1 MKGTVQLMT
10 QAAPSNKATSIKIDA
25 TLLER
30 LAEYRG
36 LTGVSMQHSI
46 NEAVRDYLDAVVPA
60 RLAVF
65 GKSLVSQND
74 KLTQGGTRRARGGG
88 IPGNDFAFWFN
99 LGQNGRH
106 PGLLLGAS
114 SSR

>member
-88 IPGNDFAFWFN
+88 G
-99 LGQNGRH
+99 GGGGSRGR
-106 PGLLLGAS
+106 
-114 SSR
+114 